1 MTLREI
7 VNELRAQGHQVEIYN
22 RKDGGILVKSIDGM
36 SFKAAEGNTLARQM
50 GKSLGLSTDLSTAR
64 KTQLKIIKPKGK
76 RTPIPKAF
84 VVKLKKVQKA
94 YNVNKVPISQGR
106 ITKKVLRQ
114 VLEEEGE
121 EAARKK
127 LTAAQRYAE
136 GFATNTT
143 IDAFITAIEQRRKL
157 FTKGSQVA
165 EELKKLEND
174 VKMSSGIIKDE
185 YIYPAYKRLYD
196 IDKQNPLDVIADVRK
211 ILRLW

>member
-50 GKSLGLSTDLSTAR
+50 GKSLGLSTELSSAR

-76 RTPIPKAF
+76 RTPIPKAIQ
-84 VVKLKKVQKA
+84 VKLEKVQKA
-94 YNVNKVPISQGR
+94 YNVHKVPVKQGR
-106 ITKKVLRQ
+106 ITKKLVRQ
-114 VLEEEGE
+114 IIAEEGV

-136 GFATNTT
+136 GYATNAT
-143 IDAFITAIEQRRKL
+143 IDAFVSAIDQYQKSFKRG
-157 FTKGSQVA
+157 TQVYEA
-165 EELKKLEND
+165 LELLKKDIL
-174 VKMSSGIIKDE
+174 KSSGIIKDE
-185 YIYPAYKRLYD
+185 WIYPAYKRLYD
-196 IDKQNPLDVIADVRK
+196 ITKGNALDVIDDVRRM
-211 ILRLW
+211 LRLW

>member
-50 GKSLGLSTDLSTAR
+50 GQSLGLTTELSAAR

-76 RTPIPKAF
+76 RTPIPKALE
-84 VVKLKKVQKA
+84 VKLKKVQKA
-94 YNVNKVPISQGR
+94 YNVHKVPIKQGR

-114 VLEEEGE
+114 VLEEEGV

-136 GFATNTT
+136 GYATNTT
-143 IDAFITAIEQRRKL
+143 IDAFVASIDHYQKL
-157 FTKGSQVA
+157 FKKGTQVY
-165 EELKKLEND
+165 EELELLKKD
-174 VKMSSGIIKDE
+174 VLRSSGIIKDE
-185 YIYPAYKRLYD
+185 WIYPAYKRLYD
-196 IDKQNPLDVIADVRK
+196 ITKGNALDVINDVRRM
-211 ILRLW
+211 LRLW